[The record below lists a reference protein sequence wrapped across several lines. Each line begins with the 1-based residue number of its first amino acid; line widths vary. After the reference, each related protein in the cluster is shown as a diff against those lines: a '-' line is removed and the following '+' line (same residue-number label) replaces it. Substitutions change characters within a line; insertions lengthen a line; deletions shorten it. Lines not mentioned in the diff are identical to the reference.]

1 MATPPETQT
10 RPDTQTRRS
19 TSSPIEAEKM
29 RRHVAVEVEVP
40 VHKKA
45 ATIGY
50 ELKETGMNETTADT
64 IGSGFVQVAGA
75 VSGLGKIF
83 TDGFE
88 TLLQRIDDVR
98 DGLNKRMDK
107 LDARMDKMDD
117 NNRAEHRANRMFML
131 GILGLFTTVFLTVG
145 GGMFFALNSKI
156 DANTALIREN
166 SEKIDKLDDKVD
178 AVDAKVDAV
187 DAKVDA
193 VDAKVDAVDAKVERI
208 LGILEGREAQ

>member
-1 MATPPETQT
+1 MVTPPETQT
-10 RPDTQTRRS
+10 RPDTQTSRS
-19 TSSPIEAEKM
+19 TSFPIEAEKM
-29 RRHVAVEVEVP
+29 RRRIAGEVDVP
-40 VHKKA
+40 VHTKA
-45 ATIGY
+45 ETISY
-50 ELKETGMNETTADT
+50 ELKETGMNETAAAT
-64 IGSGFVQVAGA
+64 IGSGFKQVAGA

-88 TLLQRIDDVR
+88 TLHQRIDDVR
-98 DGLNKRMDK
+98 DGLNK
-107 LDARMDKMDD
+107 RMDKMDD

-178 AVDAKVDAV
+178 AL
-187 DAKVDA
+187 
-193 VDAKVDAVDAKVERI
+193 DAKVERI

>member
-10 RPDTQTRRS
+10 RPDTQTGPS
-19 TSSPIEAEKM
+19 TSFPIEAEKM
-29 RRHVAVEVEVP
+29 RRRIAGEVDVP
-40 VHKKA
+40 VHTKA
-45 ATIGY
+45 ETISY

-64 IGSGFVQVAGA
+64 IGNGFKQVAGA
-75 VSGLGKIF
+75 VSGLGNIF

-88 TLLQRIDDVR
+88 TLLQHIDDVS
-98 DGLNKRMDK
+98 DGLNKRMDTIGARMDK
-107 LDARMDKMDD
+107 LEARMDKMDE

-145 GGMFFALNSKI
+145 GGMFVVLNSKI

-178 AVDAKVDAV
+178 AL
-187 DAKVDA
+187 
-193 VDAKVDAVDAKVERI
+193 DAKVERI
-208 LGILEGREAQ
+208 LGILEARQAQ